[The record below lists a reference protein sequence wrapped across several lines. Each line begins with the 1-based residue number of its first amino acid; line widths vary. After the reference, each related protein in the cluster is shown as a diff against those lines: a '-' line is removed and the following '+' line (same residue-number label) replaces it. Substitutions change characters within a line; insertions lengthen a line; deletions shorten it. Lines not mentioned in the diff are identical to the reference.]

1 MKAYITKY
9 ALTMGIQ
16 EKEVTLA
23 PRDACSAGFDYYHRG
38 QWHRTLEFAKEKAES
53 IRVNKIAS
61 LEKKLKELQ
70 ELRF

>member
-9 ALTMGIQ
+9 ALTVGIQ
-16 EKEVTLA
+16 EKEVTLK
-23 PRDACSAGFDYYHRG
+23 PHDACSAGLDYYHRS
-38 QWHRTLEFAKEKAES
+38 QWHRTLELAQEKAES
-53 IRVNKIAS
+53 MRVNKIAS